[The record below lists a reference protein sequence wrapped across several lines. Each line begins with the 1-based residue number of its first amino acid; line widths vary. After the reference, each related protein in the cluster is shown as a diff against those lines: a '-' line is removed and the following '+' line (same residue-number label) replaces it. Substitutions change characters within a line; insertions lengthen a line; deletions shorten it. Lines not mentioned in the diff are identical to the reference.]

1 VSWLLRPWLDT
12 SYSTD
17 FHAPLGIVTIEAA
30 QARSTRYAIFDM
42 AIQEVSERE
51 FVNEVMRSKVPVL
64 VEFGAD
70 WCGPC
75 KVVAPEL
82 KALAHELD
90 GKARVVTVDID
101 RSPTLARELGIQ
113 AVPTFVVFDK
123 GRPVGA
129 QSGALKKAQLQSMIE
144 PFLPRPAG
152 ALKAEEVAPLLS
164 RRQVVLVDTRE
175 QAVYDRMHLPG
186 AIHIPIDELEAR
198 IAELHALQAA
208 PVLYCRSGEQTKDL
222 AAKLASSGTPV
233 SYLDG
238 GVLSWEAAGLPVQKP

>member
-1 VSWLLRPWLDT
+1 
-12 SYSTD
+12 
-17 FHAPLGIVTIEAA
+17 
-30 QARSTRYAIFDM
+30 M

-82 KALAHELD
+82 RSLANELD

-101 RSPTLARELGIQ
+101 RSPMLARELGIQ

-129 QSGALKKAQLQSMIE
+129 QSGALKKAQLFSMIE

-152 ALKAEEVAPLLS
+152 SLKAEEIAPLLA

-175 QAVYDRMHLPG
+175 KPVYDRMHLPG
-186 AIHIPIDELEAR
+186 AISIPIDQLETRLEELDR
-198 IAELHALQAA
+198 LQAA
-208 PVLYCRSGEQTKDL
+208 PVLYCRSGEQTKEL
-222 AAKLASSGTPV
+222 AAKLASNGTPM
-233 SYLDG
+233 SYLEG
-238 GVLSWEAAGLPVQKP
+238 GVLSWEAAGLPVERA